1 MDHIRVNELEIDFEH
16 QTLRVGETLVPLTPS
31 EFGVLAVL
39 ASRPGTVFRR
49 EQIVTES
56 KGHAYPVTLRS
67 IDVQVVGLRRKL
79 GCFRHQI
86 RTVRGVGYEL
96 IELPIEPADAF
107 GLK

>member
-1 MDHIRVNELEIDFEH
+1 MDHIRINELEIDFEQ
-16 QTLRVGETLVPLTPS
+16 QTLRVGETLIPLSPS

-39 ASRPGTVFRR
+39 ASRAGTVLTR

-56 KGHAYPVTLRS
+56 KGHAYPATLRS

-79 GCFRHQI
+79 GCYRNQI

-96 IELPIEPADAF
+96 IELPKEPAAHLD
-107 GLK
+107 